1 MDPAT
6 TSSLDSLLVIVSAAL
21 VLFMQAGFLC
31 LESGLTRSKNSIN
44 VAIKNITDFGL
55 ATLTFWL
62 LGFGFMFGP
71 TLMGFLGAGLFAPE
85 FLDDTDGGSPGFFIF
100 QLAFCGTAATIVSG
114 AVAERLKF
122 QGYLIITALVSLVIY
137 PVLGHWAW
145 HGLFAA
151 NSQGWLESMGFV
163 DFAGSTVVHS
173 VGGWVALA
181 ALLVIGPRAGRFVDG
196 KVQQINPG
204 NLPMAM
210 LGGIILWFGWIGFNG
225 GSSMAMNASV
235 APIIMKTLLAAGAG
249 LIVSLIV
256 GWLFH
261 RYPEATA
268 PLNGSLA
275 GLVSITASC
284 HAVTAGE
291 AVLIGG
297 IGGALVR
304 PAEMLLE
311 RFQIDDAV
319 GAIPVHLVAGIW
331 GTLAV
336 ALFGDASIL
345 GTGLGL
351 LDQAQIQVLGL
362 LSIGLTAFIIFSLS
376 ILTLFLYFL

>member
-114 AVAERLKF
+114 AVAERPKF

-173 VGGWVALA
+173 VGGWVAL
-181 ALLVIGPRAGRFVDG
+181 VITKM
-196 KVQQINPG
+196 KV
-204 NLPMAM
+204 L
-210 LGGIILWFGWIGFNG
+210 
-225 GSSMAMNASV
+225 
-235 APIIMKTLLAAGAG
+235 
-249 LIVSLIV
+249 
-256 GWLFH
+256 
-261 RYPEATA
+261 
-268 PLNGSLA
+268 
-275 GLVSITASC
+275 
-284 HAVTAGE
+284 
-291 AVLIGG
+291 
-297 IGGALVR
+297 
-304 PAEMLLE
+304 
-311 RFQIDDAV
+311 
-319 GAIPVHLVAGIW
+319 
-331 GTLAV
+331 
-336 ALFGDASIL
+336 
-345 GTGLGL
+345 
-351 LDQAQIQVLGL
+351 
-362 LSIGLTAFIIFSLS
+362 
-376 ILTLFLYFL
+376 